1 MLSTAPAS
9 RSFTYTHVQSH
20 TQAKKQR
27 GREREMASKGGRGG
41 VGEREGTLAR
51 TALALLVALSRLRQ
65 VRCQLQQ
72 RPAALR
78 ECRSPTSGGAKATP
92 APIVGWRSWRI
103 GAVGLQARSPTVAV
117 PFASIWQ
124 IQLPILNISTE
135 PNQSAK
141 TGTCCQ
147 AGSQVSAG
155 LSTVRRPAGAIR
167 M

>member
-1 MLSTAPAS
+1 MLSTTPAS
-9 RSFTYTHVQSH
+9 RWSTNNHVQSH
-20 TQAKKQR
+20 MCNHTHAKKQR
-27 GREREMASKGGRGG
+27 GREREREGKGGG
-41 VGEREGTLAR
+41 GEREGTLVR
-51 TALALLVALSRLRQ
+51 IALALLVALSRLRQ

-78 ECRSPTSGGAKATP
+78 ECRSPTSDGAKATP

-141 TGTCCQ
+141 TGTCC
-147 AGSQVSAG
+147 
-155 LSTVRRPAGAIR
+155 
-167 M
+167 

>member
-1 MLSTAPAS
+1 MGRDGQSGMACGQCLLSCGQMATTVMTRYRTTLVVATKAGG
-9 RSFTYTHVQSH
+9 T
-20 TQAKKQR
+20 QR
-27 GREREMASKGGRGG
+27 GEGGKGEGG
-41 VGEREGTLAR
+41 GGEGGGGGGGEREGTLVR
-51 TALALLVALSRLRQ
+51 IALALLVALSRLRQ

-141 TGTCCQ
+141 TGTCC
-147 AGSQVSAG
+147 
-155 LSTVRRPAGAIR
+155 
-167 M
+167 